1 MSGMQR
7 IGLGGPGETQSLK
20 ILTSDVQVRN
30 IGFISPGDLGTQ
42 ELFFRIQAGGKGQK
56 ESLLTAKHVGH
67 TWILV
72 TS

>member
-7 IGLGGPGETQSLK
+7 RGLGGPGETQSLK

-42 ELFFRIQAGGKGQK
+42 ELFLRIQAGGKGVRR
-56 ESLLTAKHVGH
+56 SL
-67 TWILV
+67 
-72 TS
+72 S